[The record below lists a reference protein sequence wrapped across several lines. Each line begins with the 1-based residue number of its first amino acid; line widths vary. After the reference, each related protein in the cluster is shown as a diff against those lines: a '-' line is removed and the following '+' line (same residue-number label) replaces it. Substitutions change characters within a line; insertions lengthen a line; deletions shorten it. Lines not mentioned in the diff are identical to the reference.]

1 MLEYQNIAILAIS
14 LGISYYMYQELQK
27 QKTDIKL
34 LMDKIPPPP
43 PPPVTKEEE
52 E

>member
-1 MLEYQNIAILAIS
+1 MIEYQNIIAMAVS
-14 LGISYYMYQELQK
+14 LGISYYIYQELQK
-27 QKTDIKL
+27 QKADIKL
-34 LMDKIPPPP
+34 LMDKPP

>member
-1 MLEYQNIAILAIS
+1 MIEYQNIIAMAVS
-14 LGISYYMYQELQK
+14 LGISYYIYQELQK
-27 QKTDIKL
+27 QKADIKL
-34 LMDKIPPPP
+34 LMDKLP

>member
-1 MLEYQNIAILAIS
+1 MLEYQNIAMFAIS
-14 LGISYYMYQELQK
+14 LGISYYLYQELQK

-34 LMDKIPPPP
+34 LMEPPL
-43 PPPVTKEEE
+43 PPVTKEEE